1 MSIGM
6 NEKMININLFLRYHA
21 AKLLKIREKWI
32 FCRNGM
38 KKVFIIINN
47 FSAYQK
53 VMNYNLVK
61 FFYIMLQKLLRYF
74 LCCIKFFAKNKEF
87 KYYQVNETF
96 FDLKKIPFYGLLLAI
111 SKVISKL
118 QSSFSKVI
126 VLERTTY
133 CEQYLI
139 TKLKFRSM
147 LVKQASLHYIFFVF
161 G

>member
-1 MSIGM
+1 MMQNFWWLIFQFMITVMISKNISKKYEGLHRKWCRQSHVFSPYLMSIGM

-87 KYYQVNETF
+87 KYY
-96 FDLKKIPFYGLLLAI
+96 
-111 SKVISKL
+111 
-118 QSSFSKVI
+118 
-126 VLERTTY
+126 
-133 CEQYLI
+133 
-139 TKLKFRSM
+139 
-147 LVKQASLHYIFFVF
+147 
-161 G
+161 